1 MMAYEIVTTMIMGA
15 LCMMAWSIMY
25 RETFWYRI
33 AEDLTIGVMGGYVM
47 ATITTNTINNYITPL
62 MKGEIINI
70 IPIILGVLMWTQLSS
85 DYRWM
90 ARTPLALITGI
101 GAAIA
106 MKGAV
111 YGNILAPIGAIATP
125 PAGDTMVF
133 INHTI
138 AAIATITSVM
148 YFFFT
153 IKSTGALG
161 GVNYIGRL
169 LMMVGFG
176 SIAGSSVLSNATF
189 LYDRAQWFINTEYAW
204 IPLVIAVVMVG
215 IDIMRRRSS

>member
-1 MMAYEIVTTMIMGA
+1 MMAYEIVTTMIMGS

-47 ATITTNTINNYITPL
+47 ATITTNTVNNYIIPL
-62 MKGEIINI
+62 TQGQIVNI
-70 IPIILGVLMWTQLSS
+70 IPIILGILMWTQLSS
-85 DYRWM
+85 NYRWM

-125 PAGDTMVF
+125 PAGDAMVF
-133 INHTI
+133 INHII
-138 AAIATITSVM
+138 AAIATITAVM

-153 IKSTGALG
+153 IKLQ
-161 GVNYIGRL
+161 
-169 LMMVGFG
+169 GF
-176 SIAGSSVLSNATF
+176 
-189 LYDRAQWFINTEYAW
+189 
-204 IPLVIAVVMVG
+204 
-215 IDIMRRRSS
+215 

>member
-1 MMAYEIVTTMIMGA
+1 MQYDIITTMIMGSLA
-15 LCMMAWSIMY
+15 MMAWSIMY

-47 ATITTNTINNYITPL
+47 ANITNNTINNYIVPL
-62 MKGEIINI
+62 TQGEIINI
-70 IPIILGVLMWTQLSS
+70 IPIIMGILMWTQLSK
-85 DYRWM
+85 DYRWL
-90 ARTPLALITGI
+90 ARTPLSFITGI

-125 PAGDTMVF
+125 PTGDAMAYV
-133 INHTI
+133 NHII
-138 AAIATITSVM
+138 AAIATITAVM

-153 IKSTGALG
+153 IKPTGVLG
-161 GVNYIGRL
+161 GVNRVGRL

-176 SIAGSSVLSNATF
+176 SIAGSSVLSNTTF
-189 LYDRAQWFINTEYAW
+189 LYNRAQWFINTDYAW
-204 IPLVIAVVMVG
+204 VPIA
-215 IDIMRRRSS
+215 IAS

>member
-1 MMAYEIVTTMIMGA
+1 MAYEIVTTMIMGSLA
-15 LCMMAWSIMY
+15 MMAWSIMY

-47 ATITTNTINNYITPL
+47 ATITNNTVNNF
-62 MKGEIINI
+62 I
-70 IPIILGVLMWTQLSS
+70 IPMTQGEFLNIVPIIMGILMWTQLSK

-90 ARTPLALITGI
+90 ARTPLSFITGI

-125 PAGDTMVF
+125 PTGDAMVF
-133 INHTI
+133 VNHII
-138 AAIATITSVM
+138 AAIATITAVM

-153 IKSTGALG
+153 IKPTGALG
-161 GVNYIGRL
+161 PVNRLGRL

-176 SIAGSSVLSNATF
+176 SIAGSSVLSNTTF
-189 LYDRAQWFINTEYAW
+189 LYNRAQWFINTEYAW
-204 IPLVIAVVMVG
+204 IPIAIAVVMVG
-215 IDIMRRRSS
+215 IDIVRRRSS

>member
-1 MMAYEIVTTMIMGA
+1 MAYDIVTTMIMGS

-47 ATITTNTINNYITPL
+47 ATITTSTLNSYVTPL
-62 MKGEIINI
+62 IKGDFINI
-70 IPIILGVLMWTQLSS
+70 IPIALGVLMWTQLSK
-85 DYRWM
+85 DYRWL
-90 ARTPLALITGI
+90 ARTPLSLITGI

-125 PAGDTMVF
+125 PTGDAMVY
-133 INHTI
+133 INHII
-138 AAIATITSVM
+138 AAIATITAVT

-153 IKSTGALG
+153 IKPTGVLG
-161 GVNYIGRL
+161 PVNRVGRL

-189 LYDRAQWFINTEYAW
+189 LYDRAQWFIRTEYAW
-204 IPLVIAVVMVG
+204 IPLVIAAVMVV
-215 IDIMRRRSS
+215 IDIIRRRSS